1 MLASFIPTSPIQAAR
16 GITGHE
22 SQLKFNVRSVSRSAR
37 SVDCSA
43 RARSSPR
50 RRARA
55 RPCRPRRRRAT
66 TRSSRNSRRRRGE
79 TVSHFGANIQIRLH
93 PIQIRWFYKREV
105 EKDWTPFMGYDSLR
119 IELRYR
125 HIWQTKWSD
134 ADRNGCAQNNVSSV
148 KDSFYFTL
156 LLTLRANYRSFVF
169 QVLTHEGHAYYIRA
183 IHLHR
188 N

>member
-1 MLASFIPTSPIQAAR
+1 MAAAQQAPRHHEIVSELSPEEVSQSHGLSHDGNRRNLTS
-16 GITGHE
+16 T
-22 SQLKFNVRSVSRSAR
+22 
-37 SVDCSA
+37 
-43 RARSSPR
+43 SS
-50 RRARA
+50 
-55 RPCRPRRRRAT
+55 
-66 TRSSRNSRRRRGE
+66 
-79 TVSHFGANIQIRLH
+79 
-93 PIQIRWFYKREV
+93 QIRWFYKREV